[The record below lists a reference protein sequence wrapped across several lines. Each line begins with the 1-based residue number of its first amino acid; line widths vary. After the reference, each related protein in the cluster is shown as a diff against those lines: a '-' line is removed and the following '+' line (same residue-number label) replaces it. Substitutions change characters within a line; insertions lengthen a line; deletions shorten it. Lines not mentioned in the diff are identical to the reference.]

1 MLEIQI
7 QGVGRPGSFWR
18 PREDLSLA
26 SLLAS
31 GAAGSPW
38 HSLAPRCLIPVSAPM
53 FTLSFSLCL
62 SVSQFSLS
70 KNNSYWIRA
79 QP

>member
-7 QGVGRPGSFWR
+7 QSVCRPGSFWR

-62 SVSQFSLS
+62 SQFSLS